1 MRHASET
8 TGRRSLARKPGLL
21 KRFKRDRKGV
31 VAIEFALVALPF
43 LFFVF
48 GIIGSGLYF
57 FTDNGLQNAVETAAR
72 KVRTGQA
79 QRTGMTVEQVRTEIC
94 NNGTFLDCS
103 KLRVLLQ
110 KGSDWSSI
118 TPQGCVSNTGTLVN
132 SSGNASDPLENY
144 AGGAGEVVLV
154 TACYEW
160 DLAQSVSFLGFSE
173 MGNGS
178 TLIQAAATFR
188 TEPYQ

>member
-1 MRHASET
+1 MRLVPHT
-8 TGRRSLARKPGLL
+8 NGRRSVAGQGNLL
-21 KRFKRDRKGV
+21 KRFKRNRSGV
-31 VAIEFALVALPF
+31 VAIEFAMVAMPF
-43 LFFVF
+43 LLFVF

-72 KVRTGQA
+72 KVRTGSA
-79 QRTGMTVEQVRTEIC
+79 QRNGMTVEQFRNEIC
-94 NNGTFLDCS
+94 SSGTFLDCS

-118 TPQGCVSNTGTLVN
+118 SPQGCVSSTGTLVN
-132 SSGNASDPLENY
+132 SSGNANDPVENY
-144 AGGAGEVVLV
+144 AGGAGEVVLI

-160 DLAQSVSFLGFSE
+160 ELAQSFSFLGFSP

-178 TLIQAAATFR
+178 ALIQAAATFR

>member
-79 QRTGMTVEQVRTEIC
+79 QRTGMTVEQFRTEIC

>member
-1 MRHASET
+1 MRQAPEI
-8 TGRRSLARKPGLL
+8 TGCRNGVRQEALL
-21 KRFKRDRKGV
+21 GRFKRDRKGV
-31 VAIEFALVALPF
+31 VAIEFAMVALPF

-72 KVRTGQA
+72 KIRTGQA
-79 QRTGMTVEQVRTEIC
+79 QRTGMTVDQFRNEIC
-94 NNGTFLDCS
+94 ANGTFLDCS

-110 KGSDWSSI
+110 KGTDWSAIS
-118 TPQGCVSNTGTLVN
+118 PQSCVSTTGTLVN
-132 SSGNASDPLENY
+132 SSGNSSDPLEQY

-160 DLAQSVSFLGFSE
+160 DLSQSVSFLGFSG